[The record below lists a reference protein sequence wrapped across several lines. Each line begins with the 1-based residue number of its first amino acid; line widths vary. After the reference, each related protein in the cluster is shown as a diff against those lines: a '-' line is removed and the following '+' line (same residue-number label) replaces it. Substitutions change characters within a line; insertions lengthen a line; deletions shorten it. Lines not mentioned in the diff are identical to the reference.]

1 MKRAVITGLGIVSSI
16 GNNSLDVLASL
27 KAGQSGI
34 SYCPDYAERGFRCHV
49 HGDIKGL
56 DLDEHI
62 DKKRRRFMGDGAAYN
77 YIAMEQAIADSGLE
91 EKDISHPRTG
101 LIMGSGGPS
110 TKNLLLAFDTARQ
123 QSAKR
128 VGPFMVPRVMSSTNS
143 ATLSTYF
150 QIKGINY
157 SISSACS
164 TSLHCI
170 GNAAEMVQWGKQDIV
185 FAGGGEELDWT
196 MTVLFDAMGALSS
209 GYNDRPQEASR
220 AYDQARDGFVIA
232 GGGAVVV
239 VEELE
244 HARARG
250 AEIYAEIVGYG
261 ANSDGHDMVAPSG
274 EGATR
279 CMQLALSEIEP
290 DRKVNYINAHGT
302 STPIGDVRELEAVK
316 RIFDQDIPYIGSTK
330 SMTGHSLGATGA
342 QEAIYCLLMMKHG
355 FIAPSI
361 NIETLDPVAEGMN
374 IARNRIDDIDIDL
387 ALSNSFGF
395 GGTNA
400 SLALAKVRD

>member
-16 GNNSLDVLASL
+16 GNTSLDVLASL
-27 KAGQSGI
+27 KAGRSGI

-290 DRKVNYINAHGT
+290 GRKVNYINAHGT

-400 SLALAKVRD
+400 SLALAKVHN